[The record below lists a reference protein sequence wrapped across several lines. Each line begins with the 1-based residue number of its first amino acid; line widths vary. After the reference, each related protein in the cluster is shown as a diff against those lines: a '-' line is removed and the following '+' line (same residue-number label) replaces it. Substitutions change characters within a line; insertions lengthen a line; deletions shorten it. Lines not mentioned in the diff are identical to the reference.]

1 MSEQQQES
9 RDAFTYPGG
18 VYKKKEALY
27 REMQEERENILRMG
41 DPHVLEK
48 RKKTGQL
55 NARERL
61 AYLFDGGDYTEI
73 GMHIKHRT
81 VHFGMDKASIPAEG
95 VITAFGRVNGRWAV
109 AFSEDFSAMAGTFGE
124 YHGFKETYAIQFAM
138 EKGFPIIGMNDSA
151 GARLQEGIDTLEAY
165 GRLFRAQT
173 LASGVIPQIALL
185 LGPCLGGQA
194 YHPVMQDFLI
204 QARDTGFLGIAGP
217 AFVKTQIGEE
227 ISLEEL
233 CSWKAHAVKA
243 GQTHIVAKD
252 DKETIDKA
260 KELLSFFPDNNRERP
275 PRRQTTDSSDRAAVE
290 LDDIVPDEPFKP
302 FDMKKVIRAIIDDGS
317 FLETMEHYA
326 KSVITGFARFG
337 GRPVGIWANQPMWA
351 GGVIDINAAD
361 KGARFI
367 RFCDLFN
374 IPVVTLV
381 DCGGYMIGS
390 QQEWAGILRHG
401 AKLLFAWANAT
412 VPLVSVIVRKSY
424 AGAHYGM
431 LDKSIAAD
439 FVFAWPTA
447 RVTIVGAETAASVIF
462 AREIKE
468 AQNPEEVR
476 AKRIQEFSELYEN
489 PYRAAERGCVDEII
503 MPHDTRKYINRALDL
518 LENKFVTPG
527 TCPWKVWKK
536 YPNINL

>member
-1 MSEQQQES
+1 MKI
-9 RDAFTYPGG
+9 F
-18 VYKKKEALY
+18 YKKKEALY
-27 REMQEERENILRMG
+27 QELQKERERILKMG
-41 DPHVLEK
+41 DPTVLEK
-48 RKKTGQL
+48 RRKAGQL

-61 AYLFDGGDYTEI
+61 EYLFDNGEYTEI

-81 VHFGMDKASIPAEG
+81 VHFGMDKAQIPAEG
-95 VITAFGRVNGRWAV
+95 VITAFGKVHGRWVV
-109 AFSEDFSAMAGTFGE
+109 AFSEDYSAMAGTFGE

-138 EKGFPIIGMNDSA
+138 EKGFPVIGMNDSA

-165 GRLFRAQT
+165 GRLFRMQT

-204 QARDTGFLGIAGP
+204 QVRDTGFLGIAGP

-227 ISLEEL
+227 ITLEEL
-233 CSWKAHAVKA
+233 CGWKAHAIKA
-243 GQTHIVAKD
+243 GQTHLVAQND
-252 DKETIDKA
+252 QDAIDKA
-260 KELLSFFPDNNRERP
+260 KELLSFLPSNNRERP
-275 PRRQTTDSSDRAAVE
+275 PRQMPQDPPTRLVPE
-290 LDDIVPDEPFKP
+290 LDEIVPDEPFKP
-302 FDMKKVIRAIIDDGS
+302 FDMKSVIRSVVDDGY
-317 FLETMEHYA
+317 FFETMEHYA

-337 GRPVGIWANQPMWA
+337 GRPVGIWANQPLWA
-351 GGVIDINAAD
+351 AGTIDIDAAD

-374 IPVVTLV
+374 IPVVTFV

-412 VPLVSVIVRKSY
+412 VPLISIIVRKSY

-431 LDKSIAAD
+431 LDKSIGAD

-447 RVTIVGAETAASVIF
+447 RITIVGAETAASVIF

-468 AQNPEEVR
+468 APNPEEVKSR
-476 AKRIQEFSELYEN
+476 RIQEFSELYEN
-489 PYRAAERGCVDEII
+489 PYRAAERGCVDDII

-518 LENKFVTPG
+518 LENKFTPPG
-527 TCPWKVWKK
+527 TCPWKIWKK

>member
-1 MSEQQQES
+1 MQ
-9 RDAFTYPGG
+9 AF
-18 VYKKKEALY
+18 YKKKEDLY
-27 REMQEERENILRMG
+27 KELHQEHERILKMG
-41 DPHVLEK
+41 DPAVLKK
-48 RKKTGQL
+48 RKEAGQL

-61 AYLFDGGDYTEI
+61 EYLFDNGEYTEI

-81 VHFGMDKASIPAEG
+81 VHFGMDKAQIPAEG
-95 VITAFGRVNGRWAV
+95 VITAFGRVNGRPVV
-109 AFSEDFSAMAGTFGE
+109 AFSEDYSAMAGTFGE

-138 EKGFPIIGMNDSA
+138 EKGFPVIGMNDSA

-165 GRLFRAQT
+165 GKLFRVQT

-233 CSWKAHAVKA
+233 CGWKAHAIKA
-243 GQTHIVAKD
+243 GQTHLTAKD
-252 DKETIDKA
+252 DKDAIDKA
-260 KELLSFFPDNNRERP
+260 KELLSFLPSSNRERP
-275 PRRQTTDSSDRAAVE
+275 PRVQTQDPPARTISE
-290 LDDIVPDEPFKP
+290 LDEIVPDEPFKP
-302 FDMKKVIRAIIDDGS
+302 FDMRRVIRAVVDDGY
-317 FLETMEHYA
+317 FFETMEHHA

-337 GRPVGIWANQPMWA
+337 GRPVGIWANQPLWA
-351 GGVIDINAAD
+351 AGALDIDAAD

-374 IPVVTLV
+374 IPIVTFV

-412 VPLVSVIVRKSY
+412 VPLISIIIRKSY

-431 LDKSIAAD
+431 LDKSIGAD

-447 RVTIVGAETAASVIF
+447 RITIVGAETAASVIF

-468 AQNPEEVR
+468 SQNPEETR
-476 AKRIQEFSELYEN
+476 AQRIREFSELYEN
-489 PYRAAERGCVDEII
+489 PYRAAERGCVDDII

-518 LENKFVTPG
+518 LENKFVPPG
-527 TCPWKVWKK
+527 TSPWKAWKK
-536 YPNINL
+536 YANINL